1 LTPFFLVFLL
11 ERTEPYPT
19 GTTKK
24 IVLLTTGNYLN
35 VLEVTSIKWVLF
47 IITMYRRTV
56 RRSFVAFRVAQARS
70 STDPGAFGRSMM
82 KVQST
87 DSQVFQQIVSTPTL
101 LLPHFD
107 PSIRQKKCVGRFCSQ
122 QQRCLHTFPPPDER
136 LMQQQQQKQSN
147 ILPEGAPPPPFHK
160 LLAANRGEIA
170 TRINRAAA
178 ELGILTAGIYSHEG
192 TKSRE
197 ICMMD

>member
-1 LTPFFLVFLL
+1 
-11 ERTEPYPT
+11 
-19 GTTKK
+19 
-24 IVLLTTGNYLN
+24 VLLTTGIYLN
-35 VLEVTSIKWVLF
+35 VLEVTSIEWVLF

-56 RRSFVAFRVAQARS
+56 RRSFGAFRVAQTRS
-70 STDPGAFGRSMM
+70 STYPGALGHSMM
-82 KVQST
+82 MVPST
-87 DSQVFQQIVSTPTL
+87 TSQVFQQIVSTPTL
-101 LLPHFD
+101 LLPQFD
-107 PSIRQKKCVGRFCSQ
+107 PSIRQKKRVGRFCSQ
-122 QQRCLHTFPPPDER
+122 QQRCLHTFPTPDER
-136 LMQQQQQKQSN
+136 LMQQQQQKSN

-197 ICMMD
+197 IWMD